1 MGYVIAKHKCV
12 IFGNNSLSPLGAL
25 RNGIIV
31 LLRTGVKG
39 FKPIPTDIKIIKS
52 YY

>member
-1 MGYVIAKHKCV
+1 MGYVIARQKCV
-12 IFGNNSLSPLGAL
+12 IFGNNSSPPLGAL
-25 RNGIIV
+25 RNGLTV